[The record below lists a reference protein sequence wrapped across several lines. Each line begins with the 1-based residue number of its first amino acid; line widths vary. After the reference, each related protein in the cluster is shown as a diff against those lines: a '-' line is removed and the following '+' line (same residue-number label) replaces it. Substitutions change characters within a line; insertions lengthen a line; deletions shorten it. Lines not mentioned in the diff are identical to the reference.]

1 MEKLDRV
8 LVTIDDDVLE
18 VAGVMEVE
26 EEGASAEAKPTSGAR
41 PPHP

>member
-26 EEGASAEAKPTSGAR
+26 EEGTDS
-41 PPHP
+41 